1 MHKLLMVARVAAAF
15 EMAMRQPGS
24 FPLAFARNCR
34 NKEQSRALKVD
45 A

>member
-1 MHKLLMVARVAAAF
+1 MHKLLRIARVAAAF

-24 FPLAFARNCR
+24 FSLAFARNCQ
-34 NKEQSRALKVD
+34 NKEQCRTLRLD